1 MNISSSDT
9 HTATTNADSR
19 QTTRQGQEL
28 THVRRFLAAARV
40 CVRGGRGAG
49 VGRVKAA
56 VAVIVAALLAGGFEE
71 RRAGISRFLGR
82 GQPHRCPPP
91 GSGAHRAVTHRT
103 MPTSLAVLAGASL
116 VASLL
121 AVPLAAPV
129 SAQNYAVT
137 PQAEFEDCWDHMEPP
152 ERYTLGDENGDAI
165 TVEGTTGVV
174 TARCVVTWDGYL
186 TSMASQ
192 SSRLSAGIAGSLS
205 LITKD
210 HQTRQSVHQT
220 RQSVHQTRQSVRQT
234 RQSVRRP
241 YYVWKPQ
248 ALSPELQ
255 KNPDLVIVLAPS
267 TPPPVPANT
276 KWQNGGL
283 KNGTTTSDDQYSQGD
298 DGYHRRKKQP
308 DGTFRCYFNGYDGSL
323 ANLGAC

>member
-1 MNISSSDT
+1 
-9 HTATTNADSR
+9 
-19 QTTRQGQEL
+19 
-28 THVRRFLAAARV
+28 
-40 CVRGGRGAG
+40 
-49 VGRVKAA
+49 
-56 VAVIVAALLAGGFEE
+56 
-71 RRAGISRFLGR
+71 
-82 GQPHRCPPP
+82 
-91 GSGAHRAVTHRT
+91 

-129 SAQNYAVT
+129 SAQNYAVI
-137 PQAEFEDCWDHMEPP
+137 PQAEFGDCWDHMEPP

-165 TVEGTTGVV
+165 TVDGTTEVV
-174 TARCVVTWDGYL
+174 TPRCVVTWDGYL
-186 TSMASQ
+186 TSMASE

-210 HQTRQSVHQT
+210 
-220 RQSVHQTRQSVRQT
+220 HQTRQSVRQT

>member
-1 MNISSSDT
+1 MNTSSSET

-28 THVRRFLAAARV
+28 THVR
-40 CVRGGRGAG
+40 
-49 VGRVKAA
+49 
-56 VAVIVAALLAGGFEE
+56 GFKE

-91 GSGAHRAVTHRT
+91 GSGAHRTVTHRT
-103 MPTSLAVLAGASL
+103 IPTTLAVLAGASL

-137 PQAEFEDCWDHMEPP
+137 PQAEFRDCWDHMEPP

-174 TARCVVTWDGYL
+174 TARCVVTRDGYL
-186 TSMASQ
+186 TSL

-210 HQTRQSVHQT
+210 HQTRQSVRQT

-283 KNGTTTSDDQYSQGD
+283 KNGSTTSDDQYSQGD

>member
-1 MNISSSDT
+1 MNTSSSDT

-49 VGRVKAA
+49 ARGGKAA
-56 VAVIVAALLAGGFEE
+56 VAVIVAALLAGGFKE
-71 RRAGISRFLGR
+71 RRAGISRFLGL

-129 SAQNYAVT
+129 SAQNYAVI
-137 PQAEFEDCWDHMEPP
+137 PQAEFGDCWDHMEPP

-165 TVEGTTGVV
+165 TVDGTTEVV
-174 TARCVVTWDGYL
+174 TPRCVVTWDGYL
-186 TSMASQ
+186 TSMASE

-210 HQTRQSVHQT
+210 
-220 RQSVHQTRQSVRQT
+220 HQTRQSVRQT

-248 ALSPELQ
+248 ALSPEL
-255 KNPDLVIVLAPS
+255 
-267 TPPPVPANT
+267 
-276 KWQNGGL
+276 
-283 KNGTTTSDDQYSQGD
+283 
-298 DGYHRRKKQP
+298 KKSRP
-308 DGTFRCYFNGYDGSL
+308 RHCAGTFDTAAGPREY
-323 ANLGAC
+323 